1 VTLSKSS
8 YKRTGLRPARGALFL
23 VLLAFSPLS
32 SLPAE
37 HHGAWV
43 EVRSSHFTVIS
54 NAGEKQARKV
64 ADEFEQIR
72 EVFQNA
78 FPRLRVDLGKPVII
92 FAVKNEDS
100 QKSLLPAF
108 WEVAGRTHPAG
119 VYQPG
124 EEKHF
129 VVVRTAME
137 GSIRTC

>member
-1 VTLSKSS
+1 MTLSKSS

-37 HHGAWV
+37 LHDTWV
-43 EVRSSHFTVIS
+43 EVRSPNFTVIS

-92 FAVKNEDS
+92 S
-100 QKSLLPAF
+100 
-108 WEVAGRTHPAG
+108 R
-119 VYQPG
+119 
-124 EEKHF
+124 
-129 VVVRTAME
+129 
-137 GSIRTC
+137 